1 MRTLLIIFFPFRFS
15 PLQSFCIVLFLA
27 SEACIF
33 TFIRHSIPFGS
44 LIILHFVKHYLI
56 IYYDEKIV
64 WRGSSLKSIIDYNYR
79 PVILYIIYPSTFLF
93 MTVLF
98 GIHLYY
104 YENVSQLYESSRIL
118 NQYTDVSVILREFYQ
133 CYEFMP
139 RYASNSFTGRK
150 NSIEFNF

>member
-1 MRTLLIIFFPFRFS
+1 
-15 PLQSFCIVLFLA
+15 
-27 SEACIF
+27 
-33 TFIRHSIPFGS
+33 
-44 LIILHFVKHYLI
+44 
-56 IYYDEKIV
+56 
-64 WRGSSLKSIIDYNYR
+64 
-79 PVILYIIYPSTFLF
+79 

-150 NSIEFNF
+150 NSIEFNL